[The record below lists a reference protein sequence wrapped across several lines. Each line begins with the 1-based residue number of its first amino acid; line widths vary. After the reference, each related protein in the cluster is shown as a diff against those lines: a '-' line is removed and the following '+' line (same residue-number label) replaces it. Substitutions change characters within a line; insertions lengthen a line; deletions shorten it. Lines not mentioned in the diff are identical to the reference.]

1 MANPSA
7 GADAAQAH
15 AQRAEGERRWLR
27 GGGHLFIVIV
37 AIACGLAGAV
47 GAAAF
52 RWLIG
57 VFEGLFFGGFD
68 GLSAALAGG
77 IPLEAGEPR
86 DIARTLSPLL
96 LLAIP
101 ALGGAIVGPLV
112 WRFAREARGHG
123 IPKVMEAVAT
133 RGGVIRPRVVVLKT
147 LASALSIGSG
157 GSVGR
162 EGPIVQIGAAI
173 GSSIGQLL
181 RVPSRQLRTIVGCG
195 AAAGVA
201 ATFNAPVA
209 GALFAAEVIVGDFA
223 GSRFGPVV
231 VAAVVATVVSR
242 AWLGDHAAFPM
253 EGANFLA
260 GGPLEIVSFMAL
272 GVVAGAVGAAFTRT
286 LYFTEDVFAR
296 IRVPEWS
303 KAALGGLCIGVIA
316 LGFPHVMGV
325 GYATIHDA
333 LAGNVPGLLLASL
346 VVLKILATSIT
357 LGSGGSG
364 GVFAPSLFIG
374 AMAGG
379 WFGAVLNALV
389 PAEVSA
395 SGVYALVAMGAVVA
409 ATTHAPLSAIVI
421 IFELTQ
427 RIEVLPPVMAAC
439 VVSALVARRI
449 SSESIY
455 TMDLLRRGVNI
466 ARDED
471 PNVLKHLVARDV
483 IDRAPGV
490 VPASA
495 SLNQLMAIMATSD
508 HSELFVVNE
517 RADLL
522 GVIHFA
528 ALRRTFHEQEHL
540 RDLVVA
546 GDVAQ
551 LPSATI
557 TEGENLDSVM
567 QLFGSE
573 NVEELP
579 VVDED
584 DARQLVGCVRKRD
597 VIAAY
602 NREVMRRDLAGGVS
616 TMVSLVGRGQQVEL
630 GEGLVCEEVL
640 APAHFRGRTLAELD
654 LRARAGVHVMLVRS
668 PSRTAGAIRL
678 PEPSTRIDAG
688 DLLVLAGPKHA
699 VDAIARQ

>member
-1 MANPSA
+1 MQPQP
-7 GADAAQAH
+7 AAETRTSPTA
-15 AQRAEGERRWLR
+15 AALARLL
-27 GGGHLFIVIV
+27 GGGHLFILLV

-47 GAAAF
+47 GAALF

-57 VFEGLFFGGFD
+57 LFEAFFFGGVD
-68 GLSAALAGG
+68 GFVHALGAG
-77 IPLEAGEPR
+77 IPLEAGEQRDAARGLPR
-86 DIARTLSPLL
+86 LL
-96 LLAIP
+96 LVAIP
-101 ALGGAIVGPLV
+101 ALGGAIVGPLI

-123 IPKVMEAVAT
+123 IPGVMEAVAT
-133 RGGVIRPRVVVLKT
+133 RGGVIRPRVAVLKT

-173 GSSIGQLL
+173 GSAIGQWL

-231 VAAVVATVVSR
+231 VAAVVATVISR

-253 EGANFLA
+253 HGEEFLA
-260 GGPLEIVSFMAL
+260 GGPLEILCFMAL
-272 GVVAGAVGAAFTRT
+272 GVLAGAVGVAFTKT
-286 LYFTEDVFAR
+286 LYLTEDVFAR
-296 IRVPEWS
+296 IRAPEWS

-325 GYATIHDA
+325 GYETIRDA
-333 LAGNVPGLLLASL
+333 LAGNAPALLLAAL
-346 VVLKILATSIT
+346 VVLKIVATSVT

-364 GVFAPSLFIG
+364 GVFGPSLFIG
-374 AMAGG
+374 AMTGG
-379 WFGAVLNALV
+379 WFGAVLNGAL
-389 PAEVSA
+389 PGTLSA

-409 ATTHAPLSAIVI
+409 STTHAPLSAIVI
-421 IFELTQ
+421 LLELTQ
-427 RIEVLPPVMAAC
+427 RIDVLPPVMAAC
-439 VVSALVARRI
+439 VVSTLVARRL
-449 SSESIY
+449 SAESIY
-455 TMDLLRRGVNI
+455 TMDLLRRGVDI
-466 ARDED
+466 AREEE
-471 PNVLKHLVARDV
+471 PNVLKHLFVRDV
-483 IDRAPGV
+483 VDRAPGV

-495 SLNQLMAIMATSD
+495 TLQQLMVIVANSD

-522 GVIHFA
+522 GVIPFA
-528 ALRRTFHEQEHL
+528 ELRRTLHEQEHL
-540 RDLVVA
+540 HGLIVA
-546 GDVAQ
+546 GDIAQ
-551 LPSATI
+551 LPRATL
-557 TEGENLDSVM
+557 TEEENLDAVM
-567 QLFGSE
+567 HLFSSE
-573 NVEELP
+573 NLEELP
-579 VVDED
+579 VVDRD
-584 DARQLVGCVRKRD
+584 DARQLIGCVRKRD

-602 NREVMRRDLAGGVS
+602 NREVMRRDLARGVS
-616 TMVSLVGRGQQVEL
+616 TMVSLVGRGQQVDL

-640 APAHFRGRTLAELD
+640 APADFRGRTLAELD

-678 PEPSTRIDAG
+678 PEPSTRIEAG
-688 DLLVLAGPKHA
+688 DLLVLAGPKLA
-699 VDAIARQ
+699 VDAIAKS